1 MQVSAENEFGSGDF
15 GKPVAF
21 RTNERTEFP
30 PPTPTAAR
38 ATAKQF
44 SLALEWAPVTDASS
58 YKVIAA
64 PVGTPGA
71 AGSEIQVYLGGKPK
85 ADITASATSTSSH
98 KLVTQ
103 REYLFRVQAL
113 NSVRAV
119 VVTCVCP
126 LSWLYSCLHQPL
138 PGWSL
143 RAWARCRRHS
153 TGAETS
159 CPVRC
164 WGVA

>member
-98 KLVTQ
+98 KLVAQ

-119 VVTCVCP
+119 VVTC
-126 LSWLYSCLHQPL
+126 
-138 PGWSL
+138 
-143 RAWARCRRHS
+143 AR
-153 TGAETS
+153 
-159 CPVRC
+159 
-164 WGVA
+164 